1 MKYIVT
7 WQPEIADT
15 GAYFLTIVDAGDLEL
30 TVGQIMEIAHGVE
43 ELEVAPYDLCSIIK
57 ATDPEVVW

>member
-7 WQPEIADT
+7 WQPEIAD
-15 GAYFLTIVDAGDLEL
+15 AGS
-30 TVGQIMEIAHGVE
+30 M
-43 ELEVAPYDLCSIIK
+43 CNFIK